1 MEHNN
6 TYQKPTTKQENNK
19 PLPRLIKDKATF
31 KLTISDKCQKDI
43 FELCANFP
51 NREWSGVLFY
61 TTEGDIDN
69 IDTLKVNVEALFLE
83 DIGTAAYTE
92 YVVSDEL
99 AYFLM
104 ENPEYA
110 TMNTGLIHS
119 HNSMSTFFS
128 GTDDTELV
136 ESAMSNPNN
145 SVLSLIVNNQG
156 PYTAAIGI
164 LTKMVTKGTR
174 DIQITTLNGDIINKV
189 ETFAI
194 TSEVVYKYMAEVQH
208 NSQLTARI
216 KAVQSVQQP
225 SPSYLNREYGPYT
238 GNMFRNYDRADY
250 HNQDTTPIVDTR
262 SSWSKTPAVG
272 SLFSSEEITDYSKG
286 VPFNYAISGTY
297 KRMLE
302 IIFRE
307 NIADRAKFEKAFNIF
322 IYQAIT
328 GLLEEEPK
336 HLELF
341 VEMGQV
347 CMEGAALSNEQEI
360 VEKLLDFKGFNK
372 LLKKQGIT
380 RSINSLLKTAYLSKT
395 GLLVAKLSTIARGT
409 LSDDLAI
416 FIEGLC
422 DLIEKN

>member
-6 TYQKPTTKQENNK
+6 TYQKPTPKQENKK

-92 YVVSDEL
+92 YVVSEEL

-104 ENPEYA
+104 ENPEYT

-119 HNSMSTFFS
+119 HNSMSAFFS

-136 ESAMSNPNN
+136 ESAMNNPNN

-189 ETFAI
+189 ETFDI
-194 TSEVVYKYMAEVQH
+194 ISEVVYKYMAEVEH

-216 KAVQSVQQP
+216 KAVQSAQQP
-225 SPSYLNREYGPYT
+225 SPNYFNKGYGSYGD
-238 GNMFRNYDRADY
+238 MFRNYDRADY
-250 HNQDTTPIVDTR
+250 HNQGTTSIVDTR

-272 SLFSSEEITDYSKG
+272 SLFASEEITDYSKG

-302 IIFRE
+302 IIFKE
-307 NIADRAKFEKAFNIF
+307 NIADRARFEKAFNLF
-322 IYQAIT
+322 IYRAIT
-328 GLLEEEPK
+328 GSMEEEPK
-336 HLELF
+336 HLEVF
-341 VEMGQV
+341 MEMGQV
-347 CMEGAALSNEQEI
+347 CMEGVELPNEQEI
-360 VEKLLDFKGFNK
+360 VEKLQDFKGFNK
-372 LLKKQGIT
+372 LLKKQGIIKP
-380 RSINSLLKTAYLSKT
+380 INNLLKTAYLSKT